1 MKGFI
6 KKIILFSIPIILTIF
21 IFISFTI
28 IIHKP
33 HVKDVIKIEES
44 KVKLNRGNYIFNLFK
59 NLDKK
64 PNSFIFGGSRSQA
77 IRADSLTE
85 KTKNKFNFFH
95 FDSSSENIK
104 GIENKINY
112 LIQKNHEIKTCLIIL
127 DEGLLSEDDCV
138 IPQDFHL
145 ITPPYKLTKNII
157 LYKQYILTF
166 TNPRFLIG
174 SIDYY
179 IFKRYR
185 NYMKRFFKEPS
196 FNEKINPKTGDIT
209 YSAEFMIENDSVKYY
224 TKMRKSGHFIQLEKD
239 KNQNFYPKTIE
250 ILNDIKNKLEHHEIN
265 YLVVLTP
272 RYKKLGVSTKSI
284 KMLKD
289 NKINFLDLSFLEKWN
304 YEDGLWYENSH
315 FRRLKIGK
323 YIENEIIK
331 EIN

>member
-33 HVKDVIKIEES
+33 HVTDIIKIEES

-59 NLDKK
+59 NLENK

-77 IRADSLTE
+77 IRADSLTK
-85 KTKNKFNFFH
+85 KTKNTFNFFH

-112 LIQKNHEIKTCLIIL
+112 LIKNNYKIKTCLIIL
-127 DEGLLSEDDCV
+127 DEGLLSRDDCN
-138 IPQDFHL
+138 IPQDYHL
-145 ITPPYKLTKNII
+145 ITQPYELTKNII
-157 LYKQYILTF
+157 LYKQYLLTF

-179 IFKRYR
+179 LFNRYR
-185 NYMKRFFKEPS
+185 NYMKRFFKEPG
-196 FNEKINPKTGDIT
+196 FNEKINPETGDIT
-209 YSAEFMIENDSVKYY
+209 YSAEFMIENDSLKYY
-224 TKMRKSGHFIQLEKD
+224 TKMRKLGHFIQLEKD
-239 KNQNFYPKTIE
+239 KNQYFYPKTIE
-250 ILNDIKNKLEHHEIN
+250 ILNDIKKKLEHNEIN
-265 YLVVLTP
+265 YIVVLTP
-272 RYKKLGVSTKSI
+272 RYKKLGASTESI

-289 NKINFLDLSFLEKWN
+289 NKINFLDLSYLGKWN

-323 YIENEIIK
+323 HIENEIIK